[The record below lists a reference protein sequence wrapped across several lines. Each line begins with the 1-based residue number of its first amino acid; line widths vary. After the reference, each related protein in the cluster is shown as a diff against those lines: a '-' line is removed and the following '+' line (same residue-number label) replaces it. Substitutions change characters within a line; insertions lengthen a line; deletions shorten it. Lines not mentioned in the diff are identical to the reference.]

1 MAPGTVLALH
11 VAPRR
16 GAPPEPREAVEL
28 RAGEGVVGDRH
39 FRRGARPSRR
49 RALTLVAAEDLAAL
63 AREGLGL
70 APGATRRQV
79 LVQGVELASLVGRRF
94 RLGAALLEGTGPCTP
109 CAHLEAL
116 TRPGVE
122 QALAGRAGITAR
134 ILEGGCVAVGDA
146 LVPLAAPAGGLR

>member
-1 MAPGTVLALH
+1 MAPATVLALH

-16 GAPPEPREAVEL
+16 GAPPEPRAQVEL

-39 FRRGARPSRR
+39 FRKGARPSRR
-49 RALTLVAAEDLAAL
+49 RALTLVAAEDLEAL
-63 AREGLGL
+63 AREGWAL

-79 LVQGVELASLVGRRF
+79 LVRGVDLASLVGRRF
-94 RLGAALLEGTGPCTP
+94 RLGTALVEGTGPCTP

-116 TRPGVE
+116 TQPGLE

-134 ILEGGCVAVGDA
+134 ILEGGDVAVGDA
-146 LVPLAAPAGGLR
+146 LRPLDPAPGGAP